1 MSGGD
6 QGTLFRFLTLNK
18 HGLIILVEVV
28 PIPCLQRPG
37 SGLNHV
43 RWFEKGRFMES
54 A

>member
-28 PIPCLQRPG
+28 PIPCLYRAG
-37 SGLNHV
+37 SRLDHV
-43 RWFEKGRFMES
+43 RRFEKDRYMES